1 MSNFIYFIVIY
12 FLFNLNGF
20 CSLGFNTQ
28 DTIYNSRTQLLDSIT
43 QYSENPDSI
52 VSATNKVI
60 DADAYPDA
68 ETNTITYYINDD
80 TSAISYNEGNEL
92 VYKKTKEGIDYSKE
106 NSRERKPFSPPRL
119 NVNEGIVKAVCIGV
133 IMLLVLFV
141 IYRLFRNARANQ
153 KINITLNEQ
162 TNLLDEAAENLDKAD
177 LDALLKVALDN
188 KNFKAAVRIY
198 YLKVLKLMW
207 DKNILRWRKEKTN
220 GDYLSEVWGSE
231 WFELLKSSTY
241 IFEKC
246 WYGNADMDEVQF
258 EEARNHFKDALHKL
272 ND

>member
-92 VYKKTKEGIDYSKE
+92 VYKKTKEGIDYSRKFKRE
-106 NSRERKPFSPPRL
+106 ETIFSSAIKCKRRHCKSRLHWRYYAFG
-119 NVNEGIVKAVCIGV
+119 VVC
-133 IMLLVLFV
+133 
-141 IYRLFRNARANQ
+141 
-153 KINITLNEQ
+153 
-162 TNLLDEAAENLDKAD
+162 
-177 LDALLKVALDN
+177 
-188 KNFKAAVRIY
+188 
-198 YLKVLKLMW
+198 YLPA
-207 DKNILRWRKEKTN
+207 
-220 GDYLSEVWGSE
+220 
-231 WFELLKSSTY
+231 F
-241 IFEKC
+241 
-246 WYGNADMDEVQF
+246 
-258 EEARNHFKDALHKL
+258 
-272 ND
+272 